1 MSIGAPQL
9 LSTRLLTE
17 EEKHQ
22 LETLGYEVHQMESI
36 RVKLLEFDMPEFTNG
51 IFTSQNALKAFMR
64 NEQSLERI
72 QKGVRA
78 FCVGEKTTALA
89 KSTGMHI
96 VEIANNSEELAQKIA
111 SNYKSESFVYFSGS
125 IAMRALNDLFSKE
138 QIKSQEVVVYQTE
151 LTYDKAKNLADVVL
165 FFSPSGVRSYREHH
179 DLKKSLNV
187 CIGPTTAAEIN
198 EECEILVGEYP
209 PRFSNMIKALAD
221 NK

>member
-125 IAMRALNDLFSKE
+125 IAMRALEETFFE
-138 QIKSQEVVVYQTE
+138 EHMEYREVVVYQTE
-151 LTYDKAKNLADVVL
+151 LTYNKADTICDVVL
-165 FFSPSGVRSYREHH
+165 FFSPSGVRSYRKHH
-179 DLKKSLNV
+179 DLTKSLNV
-187 CIGPTTAAEIN
+187 CIGPTTAEEIK
-198 EECEILVGEYP
+198 EECTVLVGAYP
-209 PRFSNMIKALAD
+209 ARFLNMIKALAD